1 MGNGFSCPT
10 GFTAAIGIQCA
21 PVCPADKGLENRIV
35 SNEARCIYS
44 ADPTQFFT
52 LKLATMYMNETAQSP
67 QQTLEWIQAK
77 RPSLYPAY
85 KAAKDDFDGKLGAL
99 LQVLDRKKQIAD
111 AFAALQTA
119 EGARDTAPQ
128 SYQDARIR
136 YYTLVKG
143 DDWMAT
149 ERRRVLNAE
158 VLPTVVSYVQSIN
171 SISER
176 QAQQTSTKTAVD
188 AVKDKLIS
196 LKDDFRTTTTTLTKQ
211 VTELKNQIE
220 LEKRRSV
227 VQTQQT
233 SEWFINLILVI
244 VSLVVIVMLARRVMA
259 RQAQSPST
267 YTSSTYRR

>member
-21 PVCPADKGLENRIV
+21 PVCPADKGLENRVV

-44 ADPTQFFT
+44 ADPTQFFP
-52 LKLATMYMNETAQSP
+52 LKLATMYMNETPQSP

-99 LQVLDRKKQIAD
+99 LQVLDRKKQIA
-111 AFAALQTA
+111 
-119 EGARDTAPQ
+119 EGSRDRAPQ
-128 SYQDARIR
+128 AYQDARIR
-136 YYTLVKG
+136 YYTLVNG

-158 VLPTVVSYVQSIN
+158 VLPAVVSYVQSIN
-171 SISER
+171 SLSER

-188 AVKDKLIS
+188 AVKEKLIS
-196 LKDDFRTTTTTLTKQ
+196 LKDDFRTTTTTLSKQ
-211 VTELKNQIE
+211 VTALQNQIE
-220 LEKRRSV
+220 IEKRRAA

-259 RQAQSPST
+259 RAAKGPST
-267 YTSSTYRR
+267 YTSSTSPR